1 MSFKKRLFLS
11 IGPLFCAVL
20 IFAVLIFAPFNFR
33 NVGQKEI
40 DNAKSSLETNV
51 TKGLLI
57 SQAAMNEKD
66 IVPFY
71 GSSELSRFDAFHPSV
86 LAKKYDRNYRPFLIG
101 NAGMQSLSHYMSI
114 QALGNS
120 LENKKAVFIVSPQ
133 WFVKNGVSNE
143 AFGAHFSS
151 LQLYEFMMNGEPDS
165 PERRFAA
172 GRLLEFDSLDLN
184 NESKEA
190 LTAIKEGKE
199 VSTHL
204 INKMQFRRKILD
216 REDDL
221 FGVTRISRN
230 NEKIDKRLKTLPE
243 KYDFDDLDK
252 LAMSIGEK
260 EANNNPYQLK
270 NNFYTNRIMADE
282 AALKDSQK
290 KFNYEISPEFSDF
303 QLILDC
309 MAKDKMQPLFVIP
322 PVNSKWI
329 AYTGLSQEMLDNF
342 TKKTIYQL
350 ESQGFRVLDLS
361 KKGNEDYY
369 MEDTIHLGWRGW
381 LEMDQTVAPFLENE
395 QPAVN
400 YQMNEKFYT
409 KEWQNLPIS
418 EIDSFVK
425 K

>member
-1 MSFKKRLFLS
+1 MSFKKKLFLS
-11 IGPLFCAVL
+11 IGPLFCALL

-51 TKGLLI
+51 IKGLMI
-57 SQAAMNEKD
+57 SQAAMKEKN

-86 LAKKYDRNYRPFLIG
+86 LAEKYDRNYRPFLIG
-101 NAGMQSLSHYMSI
+101 NAGMQSLSHYMSM
-114 QALGNS
+114 QALGDT

-151 LQLYEFMMNGEPDS
+151 LQLYEFIMNGESDS

-184 NESKEA
+184 SDLKEA
-190 LTAIKEGKE
+190 LTMIKDGKE
-199 VSTHL
+199 VSNHL
-204 INKMQFRRKILD
+204 INKMKFRRKILD

-221 FGVTRISRN
+221 FGVTRFSGN
-230 NEKIDKRLKTLPE
+230 NGKIDKQQKTLPE
-243 KYDFDDLDK
+243 KYNFDELDK

-303 QLILDC
+303 QLILDH
-309 MAKDKMQPLFVIP
+309 MAKEKMQPLFVIP

-350 ESQGFRVLDLS
+350 ESQGFQVLDLS
-361 KKGNEDYY
+361 KNGNEDYY

-381 LEMDQTVAPFLENE
+381 LEMDQTVGPFLENE

-418 EIDSFVK
+418 EIDSFIK